1 MNRLWQRYSN
11 WLAGLKPR
19 ERAMMAVASV
29 ALAGFIPFTVALEP
43 QLRESRRLAAQI
55 ENQGKVLATLQSDVA
70 ALAASNVDPDGVTRE
85 QIERA
90 KRQLQELD
98 NAMRA
103 AGKGLV
109 PASEMASLLER
120 LLERNRSLRVV
131 ALRTLPGVPLQER
144 LRPAN
149 VDSTPAGAEAAG
161 SPNSPAGAAPSG
173 ETGVTKYGVELVL
186 QGNYADFSAYLEQIE
201 RMPVQMFWSKAVL
214 DAETYPRLTL
224 TLTLFTLGLEAAW
237 LSV

>member
-1 MNRLWQRYSN
+1 M
-11 WLAGLKPR
+11 
-19 ERAMMAVASV
+19 
-29 ALAGFIPFTVALEP
+29 
-43 QLRESRRLAAQI
+43 
-55 ENQGKVLATLQSDVA
+55 
-70 ALAASNVDPDGVTRE
+70 DPDGVTRE

-98 NAMRA
+98 NTMRA

-109 PASEMASLLER
+109 PASGMASLLER
-120 LLERNRSLRVV
+120 LLDRNRGLKVV
-131 ALRTLPGVPLQER
+131 ALRTLPGVPLHER

-149 VDSTPAGAEAAG
+149 VASAPAGADAAG
-161 SPNSPAGAAPSG
+161 APNAPAGAAPLG

-186 QGNYADFSAYLEQIE
+186 QGSYADFSAYLEQIE

-214 DAETYPRLTL
+214 DAVAYPQLTL

>member
-1 MNRLWQRYSN
+1 MV
-11 WLAGLKPR
+11 
-19 ERAMMAVASV
+19 AVASL

-43 QLRESRRLAAQI
+43 QLRESRRLEAQI
-55 ENQGKVLATLQSDVA
+55 QTQGKVLATLQSDVA

-85 QIERA
+85 QIEIA
-90 KRQLQELD
+90 KRQLRELD
-98 NAMRA
+98 NTMRA

-120 LLERNRSLRVV
+120 LLDRNRGLKVV

-149 VDSTPAGAEAAG
+149 DASTPAGAEAAG
-161 SPNSPAGAAPSG
+161 VSNSPAGAAPSG

-186 QGNYADFSAYLEQIE
+186 QGSYADFSAYLEQIE